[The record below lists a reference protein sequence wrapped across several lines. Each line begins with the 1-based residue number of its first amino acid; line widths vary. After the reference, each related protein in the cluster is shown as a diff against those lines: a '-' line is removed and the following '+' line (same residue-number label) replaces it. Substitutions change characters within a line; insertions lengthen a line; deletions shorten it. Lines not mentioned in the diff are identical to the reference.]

1 MTQAQ
6 KTRSGITVKYLAR
19 KWKIQLITTCHM
31 GKLPATHL
39 KRNLFLP
46 KCVSLWQYFYK
57 PLIPSINMH

>member
-46 KCVSLWQYFYK
+46 KCVSL
-57 PLIPSINMH
+57 